1 MTTQEQRCAA
11 VEAFGYTQRQAQFLV
26 RVALHGGYFLRR
38 QYLAFT
44 GLAHG
49 QASDRFLARAIER
62 GHVRALPFP
71 RFGNVYHL
79 FARPLHAAIGEE
91 HNRNRRLVE
100 AEVLTRKPLALDFV
114 ISTPEGQ
121 FIATEEDKVALLTE
135 LGVWQDYWPS
145 KRYSPRRGRGLS
157 VTRYFV
163 DKMPWVR
170 LPGDDRLWFVYV
182 DSESTLAG
190 VETFVTQY
198 GRLLRV
204 VPCGVIYVGTSAWP
218 AAIRRAMD
226 CGLARAGE
234 LGPGRPSAFR
244 EYCRIRKLVEAKQY
258 DRLPGV
264 DLTKFRELR
273 KEFGRAAFDDLY
285 ARWCEGGEIAVA
297 KAAGS
302 PVTNLTCKLR
312 VDRLRFSYGLKQ
324 GPSVSLSIDAER

>member
-1 MTTQEQRCAA
+1 MTTHEQRCAA
-11 VEAFGYTQRQAQFLV
+11 VETFGYTPRQAQFLV

-44 GLAHG
+44 GTTHGLA
-49 QASDRFLARAIER
+49 SVRFFARTIER
-62 GHVRALPFP
+62 DHVRAIPLP
-71 RFGNVYHL
+71 RLGHVYHL
-79 FARPLHAAIGEE
+79 FARPLYAAIGEE

-100 AEVLTRKPLALDFV
+100 TEAVTRKLMALDFV
-114 ISTPEGQ
+114 VGTPEGQ

-170 LPGDDRLWFVYV
+170 LPGEDRLWFVYV
-182 DSESTLAG
+182 DTESTLAG
-190 VETFVTQY
+190 LETFVTQY

-204 VPCGVIYVGTSAWP
+204 MPCGVIYVGTSAWP

-226 CGLARAGE
+226 RGLARAGQ

-244 EYCRIRKLVEAKQY
+244 EYCRIRQHVDAKRF
-258 DRLPGV
+258 DLTSGAE
-264 DLTKFRELR
+264 LTKFRELR
-273 KEFGRAAFDDLY
+273 KEFGSAAFDDLY
-285 ARWCEGGEIAVA
+285 ARWCEGGESAVV

-302 PVTNLTCKLR
+302 PYTNLTCELR
-312 VDRLRFSYGLKQ
+312 VHLLRFSYGLKQ
-324 GPSVSLSIDAER
+324 ARSTSSSIVAER